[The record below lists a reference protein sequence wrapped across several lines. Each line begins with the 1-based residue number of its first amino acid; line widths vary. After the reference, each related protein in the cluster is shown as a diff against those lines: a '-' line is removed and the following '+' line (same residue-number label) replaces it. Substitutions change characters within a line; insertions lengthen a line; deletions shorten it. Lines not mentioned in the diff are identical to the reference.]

1 MNFVV
6 ISIIVIV
13 ILLLVSLFNNS
24 KIGCKNKRVDMEND
38 REDDKKE
45 EEKYIRPKVLKYFG
59 GAYCP
64 HSREGSRAYELV
76 KDFEAKYKNI
86 DVQYFWS
93 GEEGTKDEFMKAD
106 ARYVPT
112 LTNCDYTKIEMSV
125 PQGTDTSDKTQDELK
140 ELVMKNMYNQL

>member
-24 KIGCKNKRVDMEND
+24 KTGCKNKRVDMED
-38 REDDKKE
+38 VKEDVKEDD
-45 EEKYIRPKVLKYFG
+45 KYIRPKVLKYFG

-76 KDFEAKYKNI
+76 KDFEVKYKNV
-86 DVQYFWS
+86 DVQYYWS
-93 GEEGTKDEFMKAD
+93 GEEETKDEFIKAD

-112 LTNCDYTKIEMSV
+112 LTNCNYNKIEMSV
-125 PQGTDTSDKTQDELK
+125 PQGTDTSDKSQDELK